1 MELPTISTGTY
12 ASNTASYAGDFSG
25 VGTAVNLD
33 WIVGNNAVGADRRPQ
48 AFPVLAQYGQFI
60 QEEYE
65 KKRQA
70 VDDYVNRQ
78 KTFTAPT
85 ITLDKGATMA
95 VQPRRLVRIIIADPD
110 AALPLDKVLLYNGE
124 EKFTDATDQEL
135 FFEVDIKSL
144 LEKHNEYRATVVDP
158 ESKDKKDFLKKARV
172 RDLRMTVL
180 TITSF

>member
-1 MELPTISTGTY
+1 MELPKISTGTY

-25 VGTAVNLD
+25 IGTAVNPD
-33 WIVGNNAVGADRRPQ
+33 WVVGNNAVGAVRRPQ
-48 AFPVLAQYGQFI
+48 AFPINQQEVTKEYRQFLTT
-60 QEEYE
+60 
-65 KKRQA
+65 
-70 VDDYVNRQ
+70 V
-78 KTFTAPT
+78 PT
-85 ITLDKGATMA
+85 ITLDEGATMA

-135 FFEVDIKSL
+135 FFEVDIKNL
-144 LEKHNEYRATVVDP
+144 LDKHNEYRATVVDP
-158 ESKDKKDFLKKARV
+158 DSKDKKDFLKKARV